1 MKRRYANY
9 INGTMKQFHL
19 DEDFFRGELCFI
31 DIEDDRKPEYVKNGI
46 HEVCYIAKDYRWLIA
61 YPERQNYV
69 MTVVYD
75 DLHKIVEW
83 YFDVSKKIGV
93 TNGIPYEDDLYLD
106 LVITADGKSLVL
118 DEDELL
124 SAYKSKEIDDEDL
137 KLAYS
142 VIDYLEAKFSKDV
155 TYLKDLTDKLN
166 KYYDKE

>member
-1 MKRRYANY
+1 
-9 INGTMKQFHL
+9 
-19 DEDFFRGELCFI
+19 
-31 DIEDDRKPEYVKNGI
+31 
-46 HEVCYIAKDYRWLIA
+46 
-61 YPERQNYV
+61 